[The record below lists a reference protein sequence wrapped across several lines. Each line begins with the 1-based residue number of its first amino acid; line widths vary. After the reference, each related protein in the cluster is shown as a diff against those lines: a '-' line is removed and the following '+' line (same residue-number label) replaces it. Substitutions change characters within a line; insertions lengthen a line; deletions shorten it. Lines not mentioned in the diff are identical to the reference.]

1 MLPTADGSSGTHLTT
16 DGSGVLSWTASHVPS
31 SADGQALGS
40 ATLEWSD
47 LFLADSSTIQFG
59 ADQDVT
65 LTHVADAGIMLNT
78 TMELRFRD
86 SAISIGSPADGD
98 LDINAD
104 DEIELNSTL
113 IDINGNVEISGT
125 LAQADAITMA
135 TNKKI
140 IFRDAA
146 IHISSTAD
154 GDLSIAADDEI
165 DITSTLID
173 INGNV
178 EISGTLAQVGVATF
192 TARDIHSGGI
202 TIANDGTIG
211 SVGDADS
218 IAISSAGVVTMT
230 QIPVLSAG
238 LNVSGGTIAGTIAT
252 ATQNSITTATGL
264 VSVGAL
270 DSGSITSGFTSIDVG
285 AGAITTTGTGT
296 IGNLVVDDVAVNGKV
311 ITMTGSSGDTFVTTV
326 AANGATSLV
335 TTDAAAANAH
345 LQITAD
351 GTVDIDGTT
360 ITLDS
365 AGDIVLD
372 ADGADIVFKDDGT
385 SIMTMSNSSTDFVM
399 TVATQDKDFKI
410 VGDDGGSAITPF
422 KLDMSA
428 GGDLFLTGGLIDLKN
443 DGSNVSQI
451 KFYCESSNAHA
462 QTLIGAVHSL
472 SANNTLTLPDGAD
485 GNLLSSGKAITHG
498 STATEH
504 GPGAIATSFAP
515 ITRRSIFNGVITT
528 KIHFDLTA
536 LGAKGATANDV
547 IGLPAG
553 GNAFIGRYVTST
565 YGIVYKAELA
575 CIELP
580 AVASGTVTTDI
591 DIATNSSGTIAYD
604 AAGGTAKLFNT
615 GGMVAGQELSNITP
629 ALTANNYFYLVEG
642 DTAATDAV
650 YNAGQ
655 FILTLYGHAIS

>member
-1 MLPTADGSSGTHLTT
+1 
-16 DGSGVLSWTASHVPS
+16 
-31 SADGQALGS
+31 
-40 ATLEWSD
+40 
-47 LFLADSSTIQFG
+47 
-59 ADQDVT
+59 
-65 LTHVADAGIMLNT
+65 
-78 TMELRFRD
+78 
-86 SAISIGSPADGD
+86 
-98 LDINAD
+98 
-104 DEIELNSTL
+104 
-113 IDINGNVEISGT
+113 
-125 LAQADAITMA
+125 MA

-192 TARDIHSGGI
+192 TARDIHSAGI

-326 AANGATSLV
+326 GMNGATSLV
-335 TTDAAAANAH
+335 TTDAANANAH

-410 VGDDGGSAITPF
+410 VGDDGGSPITPF
-422 KLDMSA
+422 ILDMSA
-428 GGDLFLTGGLIDLKN
+428 GGDLFLGGGLIDLKN

-565 YGIVYKAELA
+565 YGIVYKAEIA